1 MADYFFFIKSDKN
14 KERINKGK
22 FQSLEDAEKSFA
34 RSKRLPLSEFN
45 RLFKVQKYDSNR
57 S

>member
-34 RSKRLPLSEFN
+34 KSKRLPLSEFN
-45 RLFKVQKYDSNR
+45 RLFKVQKYDSNKY
-57 S
+57 